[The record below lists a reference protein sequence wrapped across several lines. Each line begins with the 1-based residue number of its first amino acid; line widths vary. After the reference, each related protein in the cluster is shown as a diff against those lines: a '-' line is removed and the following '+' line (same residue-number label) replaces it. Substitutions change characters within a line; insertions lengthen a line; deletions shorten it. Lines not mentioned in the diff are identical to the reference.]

1 MPLFFFSLFACVLVI
16 LSSPS
21 FLPLIENDSF
31 SYINNESIRLSLYPY
46 LIDLFGENLKMVIY
60 FQIILFSVSIA
71 SIVLALKKKKICS
84 ILIFIFLFLILVN
97 IYYTSFTKT
106 ILTESLFISFI
117 NLSVA
122 VIIVY
127 KDTKFKNILSILLGL
142 FLGLIISIRHE
153 ALIIA
158 LFISCM
164 LIYFEIS
171 KNNKR
176 IIIFL
181 LMLLTVPTFEINK
194 FYSENI
200 TRDSVIEKIIK
211 GKIFMLSGF
220 EDFDY
225 SRLSHMQ
232 KSYIDESVDSSK
244 KINSFLNQIKNP
256 YLRNN
261 LYSDYEVVAQYQLD
275 EFANTDIFENGKY
288 TIEFEKNL
296 LIDIIK
302 SNPTIFIKLSLHHYL
317 TLWMPGGKQIFL
329 DKSIT
334 KNKSEIPFD
343 EVLMKSSGEI
353 KSLRSIFIL
362 LGLIF
367 FQILMIFSVISLVS
381 VMINLFNKRFTDDIY
396 FSCFTLIIH
405 SHLLAISFL
414 NIGSPRYLMPV
425 YSLILICLILALDK
439 YLIKKYK

>member
-1 MPLFFFSLFACVLVI
+1 
-16 LSSPS
+16 
-21 FLPLIENDSF
+21 
-31 SYINNESIRLSLYPY
+31 
-46 LIDLFGENLKMVIY
+46 
-60 FQIILFSVSIA
+60 
-71 SIVLALKKKKICS
+71 
-84 ILIFIFLFLILVN
+84 
-97 IYYTSFTKT
+97 
-106 ILTESLFISFI
+106 
-117 NLSVA
+117 
-122 VIIVY
+122 
-127 KDTKFKNILSILLGL
+127 
-142 FLGLIISIRHE
+142 
-153 ALIIA
+153 
-158 LFISCM
+158 
-164 LIYFEIS
+164 
-171 KNNKR
+171 
-176 IIIFL
+176 
-181 LMLLTVPTFEINK
+181 MLLTVPTFEINK

-225 SRLSHMQ
+225 SRLSFMQ
-232 KSYIDESVDSSK
+232 QSYIDESIASSK

-288 TIEFEKNL
+288 TKEFEKNL

-343 EVLMKSSGEI
+343 ELLMKSSGEI

-362 LGLIF
+362 LALIF
-367 FQILMIFSVISLVS
+367 FQILMIFSVISLVF

>member
-21 FLPLIENDSF
+21 FFPLIENDSF

-117 NLSVA
+117 NLSIA

-200 TRDSVIEKIIK
+200 TRDSVIEKSIK

-225 SRLSHMQ
+225 SRLSLMQ
-232 KSYIDESVDSSK
+232 QSYIDESIASSK

-256 YLRNN
+256 YLKNN

-275 EFANTDIFENGKY
+275 ELANTDIFENGKY
-288 TIEFEKNL
+288 TKEFEKNL

-343 EVLMKSSGEI
+343 ELLMKSSGEI

>member
-1 MPLFFFSLFACVLVI
+1 MPIFFLSLFACI
-16 LSSPS
+16 FTIISSPS
-21 FLPLIENDSF
+21 FFPLIESDSF

-46 LIDLFGENLKMVIY
+46 LIDLFDENLKSVIY
-60 FQIILFSVSIA
+60 FQIIIFSISIA
-71 SIVLALKKKKICS
+71 SIVLALKEKKTSFIL
-84 ILIFIFLFLILVN
+84 ILIFLFFILAN

-117 NLSVA
+117 NFSIA

-127 KDTKFKNILSILLGL
+127 EDTKFKNILSILLGL
-142 FLGLIISIRHE
+142 FLGLIISLRHE

-164 LIYFEIS
+164 FIYFEIS

-181 LMLLTVPTFEINK
+181 LTLLIIPTFEINK

-220 EDFDY
+220 EDFDN
-225 SRLSHMQ
+225 SRLSLMQ
-232 KSYIDESVDSSK
+232 QSYIDESIASSK

-256 YLRNN
+256 YLKNN

-288 TIEFEKNL
+288 TKEFEKNL

-343 EVLMKSSGEI
+343 ELLMKSSGEI

-362 LGLIF
+362 LALIF
-367 FQILMIFSVISLVS
+367 FQILMIFSVISLVF
-381 VMINLFNKRFTDDIY
+381 VMINLFNKRFTEDIY

>member
-1 MPLFFFSLFACVLVI
+1 MPIFFLSLFACI
-16 LSSPS
+16 FTIISSPS
-21 FLPLIENDSF
+21 FFPLIESDSF

-46 LIDLFGENLKMVIY
+46 LIDLFDENLKSVIY
-60 FQIILFSVSIA
+60 FQIIIFSISIA
-71 SIVLALKKKKICS
+71 SIVLALKEKKTSFIL
-84 ILIFIFLFLILVN
+84 ILIFLFFILAN

-117 NLSVA
+117 NFSIA
-122 VIIVY
+122 IIFVY
-127 KDTKFKNILSILLGL
+127 EDSKFKNILSILLGL
-142 FLGLIISIRHE
+142 FLGLIISLRHE

-164 LIYFEIS
+164 FIYFEIA

-181 LMLLTVPTFEINK
+181 LTLLIIPTFEINK
-194 FYSENI
+194 FYSENT
-200 TRDSVIEKIIK
+200 TRESVIEKSIK

-225 SRLSHMQ
+225 SEFSLIQ
-232 KSYIDESVDSSK
+232 QSYIDEYIASSK
-244 KINSFLNQIKNP
+244 KINGFLNQIKNP

-261 LYSDYEVVAQYQLD
+261 LYSDYEVVAQYQID
-275 EFANTDIFENGKY
+275 ELTNIGIFENPIYSK
-288 TIEFEKNL
+288 EFEENL

-302 SNPTIFIKLSLHHYL
+302 SNPFNFIKLSFYHYL

-334 KNKSEIPFD
+334 KNKYEIPFD
-343 EVLMKSSGEI
+343 TLLMKSSGEI
-353 KSLRSIFIL
+353 KSLRSYFIL
-362 LGLIF
+362 LGLVF
-367 FQILMIFSVISLVS
+367 FQILMIFSIMSLVFII
-381 VMINLFNKRFTDDIY
+381 INLFNKRFVQDIY
-396 FSCFTLIIH
+396 FSCFTFVIH
-405 SHLLAISFL
+405 IHLLAVSFL

-425 YSLILICLILALDK
+425 YSLILICLILTIDR
-439 YLIKKYK
+439 YLIKNK

>member
-60 FQIILFSVSIA
+60 FQIIVFSVSIA

-84 ILIFIFLFLILVN
+84 ILILIFLFLILVN

-127 KDTKFKNILSILLGL
+127 NDTKFKNILSILLGL

-225 SRLSHMQ
+225 SRLSFMQ
-232 KSYIDESVDSSK
+232 QSYIDESIASSK

-256 YLRNN
+256 YLKNN

-288 TIEFEKNL
+288 TKEFEKNL

-343 EVLMKSSGEI
+343 ELLMKSSGEI
-353 KSLRSIFIL
+353 KSIRSIFIL
-362 LGLIF
+362 LALIF
-367 FQILMIFSVISLVS
+367 FQILMIFSVISLVF

-405 SHLLAISFL
+405 THLLSISFL
-414 NIGSPRYLMPV
+414 NIGSPRYIMPV